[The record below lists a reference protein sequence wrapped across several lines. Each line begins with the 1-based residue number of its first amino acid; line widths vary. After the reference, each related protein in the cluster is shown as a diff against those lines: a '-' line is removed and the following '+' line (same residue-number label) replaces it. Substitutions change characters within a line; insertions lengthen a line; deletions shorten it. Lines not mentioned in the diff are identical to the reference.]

1 MKLRFRNNSLR
12 LRVNRREVATLAGG
26 EALREE
32 VRFPGNRQLIYL
44 LESSRGPAAAAS
56 FDGNTIRVA
65 APLADVQTW
74 ADSELIGLY
83 FDVQA
88 APELLK
94 VSIEKDLECVDGP
107 VEERDPEAFTRT
119 PGKNC

>member
-1 MKLRFRNNSLR
+1 MKLRFRGNSLR

-26 EALREE
+26 ETLREQ
-32 VRFPGNRQLIYL
+32 VRFPGNCELNYL
-44 LESSRGPAAAAS
+44 LESSGGTSPAAS
-56 FDGNTIRVA
+56 FDGNTIRIA

-74 ADSELIGLY
+74 ANSELIGLY
-83 FDVQA
+83 FDVA
-88 APELLK
+88 VNPELLK

-107 VEERDPEAFTRT
+107 LEERDPEAFTRI